1 MSPRFPTT
9 VAAPKSGAGVEEAV
23 LARYT
28 GPRTRRSR
36 RVGQLLDE
44 NKAKYYDRRPYPPG
58 EHGRRRIRETDYLI
72 QLREKQ
78 KMRQI
83 YGVLEKQFRRYYRE
97 AARSKGITG
106 DTLLQFLECR
116 LDNVV
121 YRAGLARTR
130 PQARQLVNHGH
141 FRVNNRKVDIPS
153 YRVRAGD
160 VVTVKDRSRDSIVI
174 RQALDTLGERARPG
188 WLEVT
193 PEDRR
198 ITVLDIPNRSQID
211 TEVQEQL
218 VVELYSK

>member
-1 MSPRFPTT
+1 M
-9 VAAPKSGAGVEEAV
+9 
-23 LARYT
+23 ARYT

-36 RVGQLLDE
+36 RVGQLLDD

-72 QLREKQ
+72 QMREKQ

-121 YRAGLARTR
+121 YRAGFARTR
-130 PQARQLVNHGH
+130 PQARQMVNHGH
-141 FRVNNRKVDIPS
+141 FRVNDRKVDIPS

-174 RQALDTLGERARPG
+174 RQALDTLGERITPG
-188 WLEVT
+188 WLEVQ
-193 PEDRR
+193 PDDRQ
-198 ITVLDIPNRSQID
+198 ITVSQIPNRSQID

>member
-1 MSPRFPTT
+1 M
-9 VAAPKSGAGVEEAV
+9 
-23 LARYT
+23 ARYT

-36 RVGQLLDE
+36 RVGQLLDD

-72 QLREKQ
+72 QMREKQ

-121 YRAGLARTR
+121 YRAGFARTR
-130 PQARQLVNHGH
+130 PQARQMVNHGH
-141 FRVNNRKVDIPS
+141 FRVNGRKVDIPS

-160 VVTVKDRSRDSIVI
+160 MVEVKDRSRDSIVI
-174 RQALDTLGERARPG
+174 RQALDTLGERIAPG
-188 WLEVT
+188 WLEVN
-193 PEDRR
+193 PDDRQ
-198 ITVLDIPNRSQID
+198 ITVSQIPNRSQID